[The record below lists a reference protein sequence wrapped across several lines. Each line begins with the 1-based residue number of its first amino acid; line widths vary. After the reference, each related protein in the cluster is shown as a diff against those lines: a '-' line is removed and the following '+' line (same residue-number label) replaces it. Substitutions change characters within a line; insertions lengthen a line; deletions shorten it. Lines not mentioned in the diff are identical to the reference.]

1 MGIARGRSM
10 PLPLSDV
17 FADLPDPRSE
27 INRRHLLT
35 DILTIA
41 LCGVISGADG
51 WEDIA
56 EYGRS
61 KKDFFGR
68 FLALPNGIPSHD
80 TFYRVFARLDPA
92 AFAQRVGR
100 WMAAACEAT
109 GLTPVA
115 IDGKSARRAKAATA
129 TGCLHTVSAWAT
141 ASGLTLGQVA
151 VPDGSNEI
159 AVVPDLLRVLDL
171 AGAIVTID
179 AAGCQTE
186 NARLIR
192 DGGGHYLLA
201 VKGNQPNLHEAV
213 QAVFERADAAGWEGV
228 RFDTHTS
235 ADDGHGRH
243 EERMTTV
250 VYDPAGLSPDW
261 PDVAAVVLIGR
272 ERSVGDASTLA
283 GQYYIASYAGTAEEL
298 GGLARSHWQIENG
311 LHWVLDVAFREDES
325 RTRDAKAG
333 ANLALLRRIAVSLL
347 RRADTKGGIH
357 TRRLKAA
364 WDDAFLQQVLKGVPV
379 DSGFA

>member
-1 MGIARGRSM
+1 M
-10 PLPLSDV
+10 PLPISTV

-27 INRRHLLT
+27 VNRRHLLS

-61 KKDFFGR
+61 KKDFFQR
-68 FLALPNGIPSHD
+68 FLELPGGIPSHD

-109 GLTPVA
+109 GLIPVA

-129 TGCLHTVSAWAT
+129 TGCLHAVSAWAT

-151 VPDGSNEI
+151 VPEGSNEI

-201 VKGNQPNLHEAV
+201 VKGNQPNLHTAV

-235 ADDGHGRH
+235 AEDGHGRH

-250 VYDPAGLSPDW
+250 IYDPVGLSPDW
-261 PDVAAVVLIGR
+261 PEVAAVVLIGR
-272 ERSVGDASTLA
+272 ERSVGDATSFT
-283 GQYYIASYAGTAEEL
+283 GQYYIASHPGTAEEL
-298 GGLARSHWQIENG
+298 GRFARSHWQIENG

-325 RTRDAKAG
+325 RTRDAGAG

-347 RRADTKGGIH
+347 RRADAKGSIR

-364 WDDAFLQQVLKGVPV
+364 WDDAFLERVLKGVST
-379 DSGFA
+379 DAGFA

>member
-1 MGIARGRSM
+1 M

-27 INRRHLLT
+27 VNRRHLLT

-41 LCGVISGADG
+41 VCGVISGADG

-61 KKDFFGR
+61 KRNFFRR
-68 FLALPNGIPSHD
+68 FLSLPNGIPSHD
-80 TFYRVFARLDPA
+80 TFYRVLARLDPA
-92 AFAQRVGR
+92 AFAERVGR

-109 GLTPVA
+109 GLIPIA

-129 TGCLHTVSAWAT
+129 TGCLHTVRAWAT
-141 ASGLTLGQVA
+141 ANGLTLGQVA
-151 VPDGSNEI
+151 VPDGSNEV
-159 AVVPDLLRVLDL
+159 AVVPHLLRVLDL

-186 NARLIR
+186 NTRLIR
-192 DGGGHYLLA
+192 EGEGHYLLT
-201 VKGNQPNLHEAV
+201 VKGNQPKLHEAV
-213 QAVFERADAAGWEGV
+213 RAVFARADAARWEGV

-235 ADDGHGRH
+235 AEAGHGRH

-250 VYDPAGLSPDW
+250 VYDPIGLPPDW
-261 PDVAAVVLIGR
+261 PDVAAVVLVGR
-272 ERSVGDASTLA
+272 ERSVGDTSTLA
-283 GQYYIASYAGTAEEL
+283 GQCYITSHAGTAEEL

-325 RTRDAKAG
+325 RTRDANAG

-347 RRADTKGGIH
+347 KRAGTKGSIH

-364 WDDAFLQQVLKGVPV
+364 WDDAFLQQVLKGLSE

>member
-1 MGIARGRSM
+1 M

-27 INRRHLLT
+27 VNRRHLLT

-61 KKDFFGR
+61 KEDFFRR
-68 FLALPNGIPSHD
+68 FLPLPNGIPSHD

-92 AFAQRVGR
+92 AFSERVGR

-109 GLTPVA
+109 GLTPIA

-171 AGAIVTID
+171 AGAIVTLD

-201 VKGNQPNLHEAV
+201 VKGNQPNLHAAV
-213 QAVFERADAAGWEGV
+213 RAAGLPLEEALIQSGRRRLRPV
-228 RFDTHTS
+228 LMTS
-235 ADDGHGRH
+235 LAAALGMLPLAYGIGSGADMLKPLAIAVMGALAISVLLSLVA
-243 EERMTTV
+243 TPA
-250 VYDPAGLSPDW
+250 VYYL
-261 PDVAAVVLIGR
+261 
-272 ERSVGDASTLA
+272 
-283 GQYYIASYAGTAEEL
+283 
-298 GGLARSHWQIENG
+298 
-311 LHWVLDVAFREDES
+311 
-325 RTRDAKAG
+325 
-333 ANLALLRRIAVSLL
+333 LLRVFGRVPAAKPPASPPPATPAKQDDPVPTAPEVRAIVLL
-347 RRADTKGGIH
+347 PD
-357 TRRLKAA
+357 
-364 WDDAFLQQVLKGVPV
+364 
-379 DSGFA
+379 

>member
-1 MGIARGRSM
+1 M
-10 PLPLSDV
+10 PLPISSV

-27 INRRHLLT
+27 VNRRHLLI

-61 KKDFFGR
+61 KKDFFRR
-68 FLALPNGIPSHD
+68 FLELPSGIPSHD

-100 WMAAACEAT
+100 WMAAACEGT
-109 GLTPVA
+109 GLIPVA

-129 TGCLHTVSAWAT
+129 TGCLHAVSAWAT

-159 AVVPDLLRVLDL
+159 AVVPDLLRTLDL

-201 VKGNQPNLHEAV
+201 VKGNQPNLQKAV
-213 QAVFERADAAGWEGV
+213 QAVFDRADAAGWEGV

-235 ADDGHGRH
+235 VEDGHGRH
-243 EERMTTV
+243 EERTTTV
-250 VYDPAGLSPDW
+250 VYDPVGLSPDW

-272 ERSVGDASTLA
+272 ERGVGDASTWT
-283 GQYYIASYAGTAEEL
+283 GHYYIASHPGTAEEL
-298 GGLARSHWQIENG
+298 GGLARSHWGIENG

-325 RTRDAKAG
+325 RTQDAKAG
-333 ANLALLRRIAVSLL
+333 ANLALLRRVAVSLL
-347 RRADTKGGIH
+347 KRATTKGSIH

-364 WDDAFLQQVLKGVPV
+364 WDNSFLQLVLQGVPV
-379 DSGFA
+379 ISGSA